1 MQLKILT
8 SMSLV
13 TLLAISCGAQ
23 TSATHHHLYEIRRG
37 IIHYK
42 TQALFATVETLIFDD
57 FGEKQLIQM
66 ETQIPPGMKI
76 LQLDTLQYT
85 WIGNSQCIKVRR
97 KHKFSLQNLDF
108 TALDSSSIKQYGI
121 RKVDTIEFLGLK
133 CNKYLLK
140 NGRMD
145 GEIIEWKN
153 IFLYVHLTTNGIAQE
168 IKAYKIDTPQSLPPN
183 IFDLPQK
190 IEIIDATALDN
201 N

>member
-1 MQLKILT
+1 LKVLT
-8 SMSLV
+8 PVSLL

-23 TSATHHHLYEIRRG
+23 TNATHHHLYEIRRG

-42 TQALFATVETLIFDD
+42 TQALLSTEETLIFDD
-57 FGEKQLIQM
+57 YGEKQLILM
-66 ETQIPPGMKI
+66 ETQVTPGMKI

-85 WIGNSQCIKVRR
+85 WTGNSQCIKARR
-97 KHKFSLQNLDF
+97 KRKFSLQNLDF

-121 RKVDTIEFLGLK
+121 KKVDTIDFLGLK

-140 NGRMD
+140 NGRVE

-153 IFLYVHLTTNGIAQE
+153 IFLYVHLTTKGIAQE
-168 IKAYKIDTPQSLPPN
+168 TKAYKIDTPQSLPPN

-190 IEIIDATALDN
+190 MEIIDATAIDN